1 MNVIILASLWF
12 LANTIIKN
20 EGGLNFAQ
28 AAFFAFMGLS
38 LSPFILKVTL
48 GIAAIVIDLAGP
60 KRSEKLVCAITDHYD
75 VYFGMIFI
83 QKLNDHFGV
92 KQSYGLPW
100 FIPAKGVIIFNRA
113 FLSQKLLKKSAYIAL
128 EKANLKRDI

>member
-1 MNVIILASLWF
+1 MNIIILVSLWF

-28 AAFFAFMGLS
+28 IAFFGLMGLS
-38 LSPFILKVTL
+38 LSPYILKVTI
-48 GIAAIVIDLAGP
+48 GTVAIVTELAGP

-83 QKLNDHFGV
+83 QNLNDHFGV
-92 KQSYGLPW
+92 KRSYGLPW
-100 FIPAKGVIIFNRA
+100 FVPIKGVIVFNRA
-113 FLSQKLLKKSAYIAL
+113 FLNQKLLKKSAYIAL
-128 EKANLKRDI
+128 EKANLRKDI